1 MFMHISYV
9 FNYTEAL
16 WKHEMYLVG
25 LLLFFSFEAWKE
37 SHKWREYII
46 NGGI

>member
-1 MFMHISYV
+1 MHISYV

-25 LLLFFSFEAWKE
+25 LLLFFFLLKPEKRVVSED
-37 SHKWREYII
+37 SVS
-46 NGGI
+46 

>member
-1 MFMHISYV
+1 MHISYV

-25 LLLFFSFEAWKE
+25 LLFFFLLKPEKRVVSED
-37 SHKWREYII
+37 SVS
-46 NGGI
+46 